1 MKRLTY
7 FFLLV
12 DISFVCYWAVTA
24 LHLIPAE
31 YLYNDYKNPILV
43 NWNWSF
49 FPLDL
54 LVSITG
60 FYSLF
65 LAKQGN
71 SRWRVSALVSLLLTS
86 VSGLQAIAYWTLARD
101 FDLSWWLPNLFLLVY
116 PLFFL
121 PRLMKN
127 LVSNGEITTQKRG

>member
-12 DISFVCYWAVTA
+12 DSSFVLYWSVTA

-54 LVSITG
+54 LVSSTG

-71 SRWRVSALVSLLLTS
+71 PRWQVSALISLLLTS
-86 VSGLQAIAYWTLARD
+86 VSGLQAVAY
-101 FDLSWWLPNLFLLVY
+101 
-116 PLFFL
+116 
-121 PRLMKN
+121 
-127 LVSNGEITTQKRG
+127 